1 MDNKKQRPNPKPG
14 FYKSMAFAFLI
25 IGIIVIW
32 AAVVRHEW
40 VFWAIGI
47 MTIINAGMAWLKSLV
62 PRETKR

>member
-1 MDNKKQRPNPKPG
+1 MSQPRNPTPN
-14 FYKSMAFAFLI
+14 FYKAMAVLFLV
-25 IGIIVIW
+25 IGVAVIW

-47 MTIINAGMAWLKSLV
+47 MTIVNAGMAWLKSLV

>member
-1 MDNKKQRPNPKPG
+1 
-14 FYKSMAFAFLI
+14 MAVLFLA
-25 IGIIVIW
+25 IGIGVIW

-47 MTIINAGMAWLKSLV
+47 MTIINAGMSWLKSLT

>member
-1 MDNKKQRPNPKPG
+1 MQQSPKPPAPN
-14 FYKSMAFAFLI
+14 FYKIIAVLFLV
-25 IGIIVIW
+25 IGIAVIW
-32 AAVVRHEW
+32 AAVVRKEW

>member
-1 MDNKKQRPNPKPG
+1 MQQAPKTPTPN
-14 FYKSMAFAFLI
+14 FYKIIAVLFLV
-25 IGIIVIW
+25 IGIAVIW
-32 AAVVRHEW
+32 AAVVKKEW